1 MPIRRSSSLDRSRR
15 ARAGAFLA
23 RLVVVATVLA
33 AAAAPA
39 GAQQATGRIVG
50 RVVDATSGAG
60 LVGVGVQVVG
70 TAVGAQSG
78 VDGRF
83 NIANVPAG
91 TVSLRAQRIGFQPKV
106 ITGLALAAGQS
117 IEQNVSLASAQVQLE
132 AATVTASSEKGTV
145 NEALDMQRNATG
157 VVNSITA
164 EQIQRSP
171 DSDAA
176 QAVQRVSGVTVQDG
190 RYVVVRGL
198 GERYT
203 TTSLNGARIPSPE
216 PERRVVPLDLFPSNL
231 LQSVTT
237 SKTFTPDQPGDF
249 SGAQVD
255 LRTREFPA
263 SRVTAFSLSTGYNNR
278 TTGKSIIGAPR
289 EGSEWLGFGGPTR
302 NVPLLVRRAG
312 NISGNYT
319 QQDYNTFAGS
329 FRNAWSVSRRNGAPN
344 TSASVSVGGNDPVF
358 GQRIG
363 YTGSLTYAYGT
374 EVRSDEVRAFS
385 IPTPS
390 GGTEEVDR
398 FEGSTGR
405 ETVLWGGMLNLST
418 LLGSSN
424 RISMNNT
431 YTRSADNEG
440 RIESGTDEN
449 SGLPFE
455 IQRLRFVERSIWSSQ
470 LVGEHE
476 VTPRNQLRWTVTG
489 SGVTRREPDRS
500 EVVYARD
507 AEGGTPFLFGAT
519 EGAVR
524 TFGDLIESSVSGTG
538 DYTFRFGGDATPHS
552 VKVGGLYRYTYR
564 DALNR
569 SYSLQASLPR
579 EERQRTPEEIF
590 DGRFSGADDNV
601 LRVVALSQGGS
612 YEAAD
617 AIGAGYAMA
626 DYQLSERFRLIGG
639 ARVES
644 QSLEVRARPL
654 FGNRV
659 KVAPTYTDVLPSLAL
674 NVKLTDNQS
683 LRLSASQT
691 LARPEYREIV
701 PIASRDVIG
710 GEQFIGN
717 EDLKR
722 TLIQNA
728 DVRWEWYPDAGE
740 IVSLGVY
747 AKRFDDPIERV
758 YRGTSGTRVTT
769 FENAEKADNYGVEL
783 ELRKRL
789 GFLAGALEPL
799 TFFSNVTLM
808 RSEIDLSNVSAG
820 SVEESRPMVGQAPYV
835 VNTGLTYSS
844 DDGRLSAT
852 ALYNV
857 VGRRIFAASLLPLPS
872 VYEESRNVVDLSLR
886 FPVLGGLTGRF
897 DARNLLDEPYEVTQG
912 TVTREAYRAGRVFA
926 LGLQWQRR

>member
-1 MPIRRSSSLDRSRR
+1 MLLGTTAIA
-15 ARAGAFLA
+15 ARG
-23 RLVVVATVLA
+23 
-33 AAAAPA
+33 
-39 GAQQATGRIVG
+39 QETGRIVG
-50 RVVDATSGAG
+50 RVIDATSGAG

-83 NIANVPAG
+83 NITNVPAG
-91 TVSLRAQRIGFQPKV
+91 AVSLRAQRIGFQPKV
-106 ITGLALAAGQS
+106 ITGLQLPAGQS
-117 IEQNVSLASAQVQLE
+117 LEQNVSLATAQVQLE
-132 AATVTASSEKGTV
+132 AVTVTANAEKGTV

-157 VVNSITA
+157 VVNFITT

-278 TTGKSIIGAPR
+278 TTGKTIVGAPR
-289 EGSEWLGFGGPTR
+289 EGSEWLGFGGATR
-302 NVPLLVRRAG
+302 NVPVLVRRAG
-312 NISGNYT
+312 NISGKYT
-319 QQDYNTFAGS
+319 QQDYNAFASS

-363 YTGSLTYAYGT
+363 YTGSLTYSLGT
-374 EVRSDEVRAFS
+374 EVRFDEVRAFS
-385 IPTPS
+385 IPTPE

-405 ETVLWGGMLNLST
+405 ETVLWGGLLNLST

-424 RISMNNT
+424 RISLNNT

-449 SGLPFE
+449 SGLPLE

-476 VTPRNQLRWTVTG
+476 LTPRNQVRWTVTG

-507 AEGGTPFLFGAT
+507 AEGGTPFLFGAN

-524 TFGDLIESSVSGTG
+524 TFGDLVESSFNGTG

-552 VKVGGLYRYTYR
+552 VKVGGLFRYTYR
-564 DALNR
+564 EALNR

-579 EERQRTPEEIF
+579 EERERAPEEIF

-659 KVAPTYTDVLPSLAL
+659 LVGPTYTDVLPSLAL
-674 NVKLTDNQS
+674 NVKLTGNQS

-710 GEQFIGN
+710 GEQFLGN
-717 EDLKR
+717 SNLRR
-722 TLIQNA
+722 TLIRNA
-728 DVRWEWYPDAGE
+728 DMRWEWYPDAGE
-740 IVSLGVY
+740 ILSVGGY

-769 FENAEKADNYGVEL
+769 FENADKADNYGLEL

-789 GFLAGALEPL
+789 GFVAGVLEPL

-808 RSEIDLSNVSAG
+808 RSEIDLANVSGG
-820 SVEESRPMVGQAPYV
+820 SVEGSRPMVGQAPYV
-835 VNTGLTYSS
+835 VNTGLTYASE
-844 DDGRLSAT
+844 DGRLSAT
-852 ALYNV
+852 ALHNV

-872 VYEESRNVVDLSLR
+872 VYEESRHVVDLSLR

-912 TVTREAYRAGRVFA
+912 TVTRESYRAGRVFA

>member
-1 MPIRRSSSLDRSRR
+1 ML
-15 ARAGAFLA
+15 
-23 RLVVVATVLA
+23 LA
-33 AAAAPA
+33 AAATTA
-39 GAQQATGRIVG
+39 GAQETARIVG
-50 RVVDATSGAG
+50 RVVDAATGVG

-70 TAVGAQSG
+70 ATVGAQSG

-83 NIANVPAG
+83 AITNVPAG
-91 TVSLRAQRIGFQPKV
+91 AVSLRAQRIGFQPKV
-106 ITGLALAAGQS
+106 VTGLQLGAGQS
-117 IEQNVSLASAQVQLE
+117 MEQDISLAAAQVQLE
-132 AATVTASSEKGTV
+132 AVTVTATSERGTV
-145 NEALDMQRNATG
+145 NEALDMQRNATA

-190 RYVVVRGL
+190 RYVLVRGL

-203 TTSLNGARIPSPE
+203 ATSLNGARIPSPE

-237 SKTFTPDQPGDF
+237 WKTFTPDQPGDF

-263 SRVTAFSLSTGYNNR
+263 SRVTAFSLSTGYNSR
-278 TTGKSIIGAPR
+278 TTGRSIVVAPR
-289 EGSEWLGFGGPTR
+289 EGLEWLGFGGAER
-302 NVPLLVRRAG
+302 QVPALVRRAG
-312 NISGNYT
+312 NFSGSYG
-319 QQDYNTFAGS
+319 QQDYNAIAS
-329 FRNAWSVSRRNGAPN
+329 AFRNAWSVRRRDGRPN
-344 TSASVSVGGNDPVF
+344 TSASLSVGGSDPVF
-358 GQRIG
+358 GRQIG
-363 YTGSLTYAYGT
+363 YTGSLTYSYGM
-374 EVRSDEVRAFS
+374 EVRSEEVRAFS
-385 IPTPS
+385 IPTPD
-390 GGTEEVDR
+390 GGTAEVDR
-398 FEGSTGR
+398 FQGSTGR
-405 ETVLWGGMLNLST
+405 ETVLWGGLFNLST
-418 LLGSSN
+418 MLGSAS
-424 RISMNNT
+424 RISLNNT

-440 RIESGTDEN
+440 RFESGTDEN
-449 SGLPFE
+449 SGLPLE
-455 IQRLRFVERSIWSSQ
+455 IQRLRFIERSIWSSQ

-476 VTPRNQLRWTVTG
+476 LDQRNSLRWTVTG
-489 SGVTRREPDRS
+489 SGVTRLEPDRS

-507 AEGGTPFLFGAT
+507 SEGGAPFLFGAT

-524 TFGDLIESSVSGTG
+524 TFGDLTENSINGTG
-538 DYTFRFGGDATPHS
+538 DYTLRFGGDATPHS
-552 VKVGGLYRYTYR
+552 LKVGGLFRYTYR
-564 DALNR
+564 DAANS

-579 EERQRTPEEIF
+579 DERERTPEEIF
-590 DGRFSGADDNV
+590 DGRFSETDDAV

-612 YEAAD
+612 YEATD

-626 DYQLSERFRLIGG
+626 DFQLGERFRLIGG

-654 FGNRV
+654 FGDRV

-674 NVKLTDNQS
+674 NVKLSENQN
-683 LRLSASQT
+683 LRLSGSQT

-717 EDLKR
+717 ENLKR

-740 IVSLGVY
+740 IVSVGAY
-747 AKRFDDPIERV
+747 AKRFDAPIERI

-769 FENAEKADNYGVEL
+769 FENAEKADTYGLEL

-789 GFLAGALEPL
+789 GFVSGALEPL

-808 RSEIDLSNVSAG
+808 RSTIDLANVSGG
-820 SVEESRPMVGQAPYV
+820 SVEERRPMVGQARYV
-835 VNTGLTYSS
+835 VNAGLTYSS
-844 DDGRLSAT
+844 NDGRLSAT

-857 VGRRIFAASLLPLPS
+857 VGRRIYAASLLPLPS
-872 VYEESRNVVDLSLR
+872 VYEEARNVVDLSLR
-886 FPVLGGLTGRF
+886 FPVRGGVTGRL
-897 DARNLLDEPYEVTQG
+897 DARNLLDEPYAVTQG
-912 TVTREAYRAGRVFA
+912 TVTRESYRAGRVFQ
-926 LGLQWQRR
+926 LGLQWQLR